1 MYSKSLSLSLSTPMN
16 PVEITA
22 DFRKIQV
29 LFYYAP
35 IRTELLITCDPVET
49 ISHFHLLLRALFIN
63 MLSSISNLV
72 HSYRGNSDV
81 ILCTFNACFK
91 LIGECTCLLIA
102 NTDQL
107 DHCDFGNEPLSR
119 Q

>member
-49 ISHFHLLLRALFIN
+49 ISHLHLLLSALFI
-63 MLSSISNLV
+63 
-72 HSYRGNSDV
+72 
-81 ILCTFNACFK
+81 CFHPYQ
-91 LIGECTCLLIA
+91 T
-102 NTDQL
+102 
-107 DHCDFGNEPLSR
+107 
-119 Q
+119 